1 MNRGEPAY
9 QRIRKDLLQKIESG
23 YYKHGEYIPS
33 EQKLCDFYNV
43 SRTTVRMAVN
53 SLVEDGYMT
62 IVRGKGTKITS
73 TMLRCRMSNV
83 MSFTDALNQQGM
95 KTSMQ
100 EVSMKKTTPSA
111 EVCEKLSITPDEEVY
126 EIYRVRTADDE
137 PISIHYSYIPCKYI
151 PDYNLELFQE
161 IQSLYRVL
169 EEHYNIFIQ
178 VSEDNISAL
187 KATKEVA
194 KVLKLN
200 VNDPILFIERSAYDV
215 NDRLIEYNQTSIRG
229 DRYSQM
235 ITMRKRMN

>member
-9 QRIRKDLLQKIESG
+9 QRIRKDLLQKVESG
-23 YYKHGEYIPS
+23 FYKHGEFIPS
-33 EQKLCDFYNV
+33 EQMLCDFYNV
-43 SRTTVRMAVN
+43 SRTTIRTAVN

-62 IVRGKGTKITS
+62 IVRGKGTKVTS
-73 TMLRCRMSNV
+73 TILRCRMSNV

-100 EVSMKKTTPSA
+100 EVRIKKLKPA
-111 EVCEKLSITPDEEVY
+111 IEICEKLDIAEDEEIY
-126 EIYRVRTADDE
+126 EIYRVRSADDE

-151 PDYNLELFQE
+151 PDYNLEFFRK

-169 EEHYNIFIQ
+169 EELYSIFIH

-187 KATKEVA
+187 KASREEA
-194 KVLKLN
+194 KVLRLN
-200 VNDPILFIERSAYDV
+200 INDPVLFIERSAYDI
-215 NDRLIEYNQTSIRG
+215 NNRIIEYSKTSIRG